1 MGTEWPSR
9 QPDQRAGDKRIE
21 MKNVVVLGAGM
32 VGGAMAADLCHD
44 YAVTVVDANRQRG
57 EDLAARLP
65 VTFIAA
71 DLTQAADV
79 AAAVAP
85 ADLVIG
91 AAPGFLGFQVLATVI
106 AAGKHVVDISFFP
119 EDPFVLDDLARQKGV
134 TAVVDCGVA
143 PGLGNLILGYHHAH
157 MEVASFECLVGGL
170 PVNRLWPWAYKAP
183 FSPIDVIEE
192 YTRPAR
198 LVVNGE
204 IIVKP
209 ALSDAELVTLEPV
222 GVLEAF
228 NTDGL
233 RTLLRTIPAPN
244 MSEKT
249 LRYPGHIELIRVL
262 RASGFFDAAP
272 RAFNGAEVRPL
283 DVTAALL
290 LEQWRLA
297 PNEPEFTIMR
307 VRISG
312 RVHDEPQTYT
322 YHLYDETDPLTGVSS
337 MARTTGYTCTGVAR
351 LLLDG
356 TFSRVGICPPEMVGA
371 DAACFARMLAH
382 LDARG
387 VHCRR

>member
-1 MGTEWPSR
+1 MTSALRRVLSGEA
-9 QPDQRAGDKRIE
+9 DQ
-21 MKNVVVLGAGM
+21 MKHVVVLGAGM

-44 YAVTVVDANRQRG
+44 FAVTVVDANRARG
-57 EDLAARLP
+57 AALTDRYPLAFRPADLAHPTA
-65 VTFIAA
+65 VS
-71 DLTQAADV
+71 Q
-79 AAAVAP
+79 AVAD

-91 AAPGFLGFQVLATVI
+91 AVPGFLGYQTLAAVI
-106 AAGKHVVDISFFP
+106 AAGKNVVDISFFP
-119 EDPFVLDDLARQKGV
+119 EDPFALDDLARQHGV

-157 MEVASFECLVGGL
+157 MTVESFECLVGGL
-170 PVNRLWPWAYKAP
+170 PVGRVWPWAYKAP

-198 LVVNGE
+198 MVVNGE
-204 IIVKP
+204 IVVKP

-244 MSEKT
+244 MVEKT

-272 RAFNGAEVRPL
+272 RLVHGVEVRPL

-290 LEQWRLA
+290 LEQWRLDA
-297 PNEPEFTIMR
+297 NEPEFTIMR

-312 RVHDEPQTYT
+312 TEAGQPQTYT
-322 YHLYDETDPLTGVSS
+322 YHLYDQTDPLSGVSS

-351 LLLDG
+351 LVLDG
-356 TFSRVGICPPEMVGA
+356 TFTRAGICPPEMVGA
-371 DAACFARMLAH
+371 DTACFQRVLAH
-382 LDARG
+382 LVARG
-387 VHCRR
+387 VNCRQG